1 MQCQI
6 SLPSPPIKQRWLIL
20 NQHSTNTVAGTVFDS
35 NELPFDKKKIS
46 YQKNYITIIHK

>member
-1 MQCQI
+1 MQCQL

-20 NQHSTNTVAGTVFDS
+20 NQHFTNTVVGNVFDS